1 MPVYSLPP
9 LPYDVSALEPHY
21 SAEVLELHHDKHHK
35 AYVDGANTTLE
46 KLDQARTSDDFGS
59 INQLQKNLAFHLSG
73 HVLHSMFWENLAPDG
88 GGKPEGE
95 LAAAVD
101 ESFGGFDGFRN
112 QLTEAALNVQGSG
125 WGALTWEPAG
135 KRLITTQIH
144 DHQSETAQSSVP
156 LLVLDAWEHA
166 WYLQYKTDKVKF
178 FEALWNV
185 WNWKD
190 VEARFA
196 SASKLDLG
204 LRNVVAG

>member
-1 MPVYSLPP
+1 MKPYELPP
-9 LPYDVSALEPHY
+9 LDYDYAALEPHY
-21 SAEVLELHHDKHHK
+21 SARMLELHHDKHHK

-46 KLDQARTSDDFGS
+46 KLHEAREKNDFAAIAALEKALG
-59 INQLQKNLAFHLSG
+59 FHVSG
-73 HVLHSMFWENLAPDG
+73 HVLHSIFWQNLTPKG
-88 GGKPEGE
+88 GGQPGGE
-95 LAAAVD
+95 LANQINKD
-101 ESFGGFDGFRN
+101 FGSFDKFKA
-112 QLTEAALNVQGSG
+112 QLTKAASTVMGSG
-125 WGALTWEPAG
+125 WGALVWEPAG
-135 KRLITTQIH
+135 KRLLTTQIH

-185 WNWKD
+185 FNWKD

>member
-1 MPVYSLPP
+1 MITYLQRRTAERTSGSLMSPLPTLVTRAAQAAVLAAAVLVMAGCGSGTLPTTVPSGTLPP
-9 LPYDVSALEPHY
+9 LPTREAPTATATVT
-21 SAEVLELHHDKHHK
+21 VTK
-35 AYVDGANTTLE
+35 AASTV
-46 KLDQARTSDDFGS
+46 
-59 INQLQKNLAFHLSG
+59 
-73 HVLHSMFWENLAPDG
+73 M
-88 GGKPEGE
+88 
-95 LAAAVD
+95 
-101 ESFGGFDGFRN
+101 
-112 QLTEAALNVQGSG
+112 GSG
-125 WGALTWEPAG
+125 WGALAWEPAG

-185 WNWKD
+185 FNWKD